1 MKKFIL
7 IIAIVLISLDCYSQ
21 SGWYRINIA
30 NNPCIYVGFPTQ
42 TTGIIFSR
50 NGFFYK
56 STDGGNNWNL
66 SSTGGVYYMRNGAMY
81 DSLNFLLLGQA
92 GFSQGLI
99 RRTTDGGNNWFDYV
113 YNSPELFYS
122 FDAASYLNKDTIV
135 AAGTEA
141 TMQSQFGKGVV
152 TYGNNIWNS
161 IFTTSITG
169 AFYDVKFKSK
179 DTICFLLSGQFLKT
193 TNAGINWNG
202 YLMNSGWFVNNFDF
216 QNGGII
222 YASGVAGMIR
232 KSTNNGVN
240 WFNLNANTTINTRKI
255 FFSNPQTGWIVGDSG
270 LIKRT
275 TNGGL
280 NWENQNSGT
289 NTILNSVY
297 FINSNTGFAVGDSG
311 ILLKTTTG
319 GVLTGFTGNETEIPT
334 SYSLSQNYP
343 NPFNPT
349 TNIKFSIV
357 SSPHVLGGDLV
368 QLKVYDVMGRE
379 VQTLVNESLKPGTY
393 EATFDGSSLT
403 SGVYF
408 YKLIIRHGGSTT
420 GGFTETKKMLLL
432 K

>member
-7 IIAIVLISLDCYSQ
+7 LIAIVLISINCYSQ
-21 SGWYRINIA
+21 TGWYRINIA

-42 TTGIIFSR
+42 TTGIIFTR

-56 STDGGNNWNL
+56 STDGGNIWNL

-81 DSLNFLLLGQA
+81 DSLNFLLLGMA
-92 GFSQGLI
+92 GYSQGLI

-113 YNSPELFYS
+113 YTSPEIFYS
-122 FDAASYLNKDTIV
+122 FYAASYLNKDTIV

-141 TMQSQFGKGVV
+141 TIQSQFGKGIR

-169 AFYDVKFKSK
+169 AFYDVKYKSK
-179 DTICFLLSGQFLKT
+179 DTICFLKSGQFLKT
-193 TNAGINWNG
+193 TNSGLNWDS

-222 YASGVAGMIR
+222 YSSGIAGMIR
-232 KSTNNGVN
+232 KSTDNGVN

-255 FFSNPQTGWIVGDSG
+255 FFANPQTGWIVGDSG

-289 NTILNSVY
+289 RIILNSVY

-319 GVLTGFTGNETEIPT
+319 GVLTGFTGNETEIP
-334 SYSLSQNYP
+334 SKYSLGQNYP
-343 NPFNPT
+343 NPFNST
-349 TNIKFSIV
+349 SNLKFEIANLGNVKIV
-357 SSPHVLGGDLV
+357 
-368 QLKVYDVMGRE
+368 VYDVMGRE
-379 VQTLVNESLKPGTY
+379 VQTLVNESLKPGKY
-393 EATFDGSSLT
+393 EATFDGSSLN

-408 YKLIIRHGGSTT
+408 YKISAGDFSQ
-420 GGFTETKKMLLL
+420 TKKMLLI